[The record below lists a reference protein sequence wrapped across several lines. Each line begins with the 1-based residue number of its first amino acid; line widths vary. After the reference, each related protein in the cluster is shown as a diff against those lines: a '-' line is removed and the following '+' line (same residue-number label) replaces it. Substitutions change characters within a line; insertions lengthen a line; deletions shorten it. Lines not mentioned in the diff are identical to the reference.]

1 VTFLLREHRR
11 LCFGRRLD
19 DDQAKQMK
27 VDPDPI
33 VRHMAPSPNDRLE
46 SARGSAMDR
55 RQDTVHQQNS
65 GSFCRCVVIFH
76 KFMLA
81 GCR

>member
-1 VTFLLREHRR
+1 
-11 LCFGRRLD
+11 
-19 DDQAKQMK
+19 MK

-33 VRHMAPSPNDRLE
+33 VRHLALSPNDRLE

-55 RQDTVHQQNS
+55 RQDIVHQQNS
-65 GSFCRCVVIFH
+65 GSFCRCVVIFQ